1 MGRATVYKYI
11 ILKGR
16 LGEVI
21 MKEIWTQD
29 RYFEGNREPG
39 WS

>member
-1 MGRATVYKYI
+1 MGRATVYKYV
-11 ILKGR
+11 ILEGR

-21 MKEIWTQD
+21 MIWTQD